1 MGKVLVEGF
10 DAHGAHIAVDHF
22 ANRVVNHGRDNTGVE
37 TKTVGEVGR
46 AVVFAAADVD
56 FALTGLA
63 ERQDA
68 SIQAVNEGTQRN
80 KVERALFGCRN
91 EVEFIA
97 HAWLPSVCYEFNIS
111 TVCHLS
117 RYNVN
122 KVIV

>member
-22 ANRVVNHGRDNTGVE
+22 ADRVVNHRRNDAGVE

-46 AVVFAAADVD
+46 TVVFATTDVD

-68 SIQAVNEGTQRN
+68 GIQAVNEGTQRN
-80 KVERALFGCRN
+80 KVESALFGRRN
-91 EVEFIA
+91 EVGFIA
-97 HAWLPSVCYEFNIS
+97 HDCLLWGFLWD
-111 TVCHLS
+111 
-117 RYNVN
+117 
-122 KVIV
+122 